1 MFLFQLSRWQQW
13 DNGKLWFWIYWMRS
27 AMLLGLAASSWIVDA
42 QAASVF
48 ILVVVIPYNIVA
60 QCVHGRNGIA
70 PPWLV
75 IDQLLAA
82 FGVVIEPKALVCAVI
97 CIIVSGVTGT
107 LGAGRQRAEVASLL
121 AGALLFIEGLA
132 MKQAT
137 LIAFAWPIALGAIC
151 MVRMV
156 DYINGR
162 SHTASS
168 RFEEL
173 LNGLNAAIYET
184 DVASGKVLYA
194 NRRSAEFAGKQI
206 GSLRELLSLVHPDDA
221 VQVSK
226 AMNKSINRR
235 EPINFEIRTLIN
247 NRTRYFEHRST
258 FSVRN
263 NRQRMRSVLI
273 DVSDRKSIE
282 IELQHRTLHDSLTE
296 LPNRVFIRRRIDQ
309 ITNPVGVADVTN
321 AVHAVLILDLDS
333 FKDVNDGLGH
343 HQGDLLLIE
352 IAHRLRSV
360 IRPSDVISRL
370 GGDEFGVL
378 LHDCDDVQAKDAAV
392 RIRKAISQ
400 PYQAQGLTL
409 RPDVSIGIARYPV
422 DATTTA
428 DLLRL
433 GDVAMYRAKREG
445 TGYAM
450 YSQSSDGNRDDHLQI
465 VSELRRAIRE
475 GQLEPFFQP
484 LVETASQTKIL
495 SCEALVRWHHPARG
509 LLEPDQ
515 FMAAIESGGLSN
527 DLARYM
533 LTSVIAQLD
542 RWHKLGIAV
551 PIAVNISASD
561 LCDPKLMAWLRT
573 QLNDSEFP
581 NHLLNIE
588 LTESEL
594 LLHADRAIGA
604 LMMLRELGVNT
615 AVDDFGTG
623 CSSLVWLRD
632 LPVTSIKI
640 DRSFVHTMCADDRSH
655 TIVKSTIAL
664 AHALGLN
671 TVGEGVET
679 VATANALVR
688 LGCTQMQGFLYSK
701 PVMASDFSDLLNHG
715 LLTDPAAAGDE
726 FQLH

>member
-1 MFLFQLSRWQQW
+1 M
-13 DNGKLWFWIYWMRS
+13 
-27 AMLLGLAASSWIVDA
+27 
-42 QAASVF
+42 
-48 ILVVVIPYNIVA
+48 
-60 QCVHGRNGIA
+60 
-70 PPWLV
+70 
-75 IDQLLAA
+75 
-82 FGVVIEPKALVCAVI
+82 
-97 CIIVSGVTGT
+97 
-107 LGAGRQRAEVASLL
+107 
-121 AGALLFIEGLA
+121 
-132 MKQAT
+132 
-137 LIAFAWPIALGAIC
+137 
-151 MVRMV
+151 
-156 DYINGR
+156 
-162 SHTASS
+162 
-168 RFEEL
+168 
-173 LNGLNAAIYET
+173 NAAIYET
-184 DVASGKVLYA
+184 DVASGKVLYT
-194 NRRSAEFAGKQI
+194 NRRSDEFAGKKIQ
-206 GSLRELLSLVHPDDA
+206 SLRELLSLVHPDDA
-221 VQVSK
+221 VRVAK
-226 AMNKSINRR
+226 AMSTSINRR

-247 NRTRYFEHRST
+247 NQTRYFEHRST

-273 DVSDRKSIE
+273 DVSARKSIE
-282 IELQHRTLHDSLTE
+282 LELQHRALHDSLTE
-296 LPNRVFIRRRIDQ
+296 LPNRVLIRRRIDQ
-309 ITNPVGVADVTN
+309 ITDPIEASKGI
-321 AVHAVLILDLDS
+321 HAVLILDLDS

-360 IRPSDVISRL
+360 IRPSDVVSRL

-400 PYQAQGLTL
+400 PYQAAGLTL
-409 RPDVSIGIARYPV
+409 RPDVSIGIARFPV

-450 YSQSSDGNRDDHLQI
+450 YSQSTDGKRDDHLQI
-465 VSELRRAIRE
+465 ISELRRAIRE
-475 GQLEPFFQP
+475 RELVPYFQP
-484 LVETASQTKIL
+484 LVETATQAKIL
-495 SCEALVRWHHPARG
+495 SCEALVRWHHPVRG
-509 LLEPDQ
+509 ILEPDQ
-515 FMAAIESGGLSN
+515 FMPAIDSGGLSN

-533 LTSVIAQLD
+533 LTSVIEQLD
-542 RWHKLGIAV
+542 SWHKMGIAV

-561 LCDPKLMAWLRT
+561 LCNPKLMAWLRT
-573 QLNDSEFP
+573 QISSSDFP

-588 LTESEL
+588 LTETEL
-594 LLHADRAIGA
+594 LIHTDRAIGA

-632 LPVTSIKI
+632 LPVNSIKI
-640 DRSFVHTMCADDRSH
+640 DRSFVHTMCSDDRSH
-655 TIVKSTIAL
+655 AIVKSTIAL

-701 PVMASDFSDLLNHG
+701 PVVASHFSELLNQG
-715 LLTDPAAAGDE
+715 LLVQIASTGEE
-726 FQLH
+726 FSLH